1 MQLMPTKY
9 KETWNDLQE
18 GEKSRIKKRA
28 SLFNFI
34 NESSIKSFWNNEFT
48 KENLIKEE
56 KKENVE
62 KPSQSQLTE
71 ARLAKLRGF
80 RMI

>member
-1 MQLMPTKY
+1 
-9 KETWNDLQE
+9 
-18 GEKSRIKKRA
+18 
-28 SLFNFI
+28 
-34 NESSIKSFWNNEFT
+34 
-48 KENLIKEE
+48 LIREE

-62 KPSQSQLTE
+62 KPSQSQLME